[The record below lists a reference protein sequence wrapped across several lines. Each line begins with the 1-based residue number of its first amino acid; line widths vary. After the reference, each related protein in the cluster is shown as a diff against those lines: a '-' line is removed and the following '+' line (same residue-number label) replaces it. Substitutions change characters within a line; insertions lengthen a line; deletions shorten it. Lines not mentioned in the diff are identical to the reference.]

1 MSGVAVAGGKGGRQL
16 EELPRTQG
24 KIAVPASS
32 NAAKWFSL
40 CVLRRGDG
48 VMVGR
53 GGILVTYQ
61 QSVLLYSLIQQMVT
75 ECTWYSIESLLSQQV
90 EVQIQALLLT
100 GCVTLG
106 KILRLSVPLKGIIIA
121 FIS

>member
-1 MSGVAVAGGKGGRQL
+1 
-16 EELPRTQG
+16 
-24 KIAVPASS
+24 
-32 NAAKWFSL
+32 
-40 CVLRRGDG
+40 
-48 VMVGR
+48 MVGR

-75 ECTWYSIESLLSQQV
+75 ECTWYSIKSLLSQQV
-90 EVQIQALLLT
+90 EVQIQVLLLT

-106 KILRLSVPLKGIIIA
+106 KILRLSVPLKGVIIA